1 MRLTPCLFVL
11 SRPTVYDMHH
21 LTCMF
26 SSQSFVK
33 AQIDSQLPA
42 SNTMVGY
49 KIPPTGMPLKM
60 VELKLLCQGGNP
72 GRAVTIADIKAAPF
86 KLRNNAM
93 KAMVRSL
100 SLEQKY
106 KYKKCQ
112 SDYER
117 HMWVEEYML
126 DPAKVRCKGIEAS
139 NSFLQT
145 RRKYLLEGIAVAKK
159 RLRMADAQ
167 LEMAK
172 MRRAQICE
180 EIGMKSNTVT
190 LIDAQLDN

>member
-1 MRLTPCLFVL
+1 
-11 SRPTVYDMHH
+11 
-21 LTCMF
+21 MF

-42 SNTMVGY
+42 SNTMG
-49 KIPPTGMPLKM
+49 KKMPPTGLPLKM
-60 VELKLLCQGGNP
+60 RELKLLCQGGNP
-72 GRAVTIADIKAAPF
+72 GRAVTLEDIKGAPA
-86 KLRNNAM
+86 KLRNKAMNAM
-93 KAMVRSL
+93 VHSL

-106 KYKKCQ
+106 KYKKCL
-112 SDYER
+112 SDCER
-117 HMWVEEYML
+117 RTWVVEYML